1 MPDRDSELLSDALAV
16 SAGALRLISKEPLGD
31 GTVAGFDVAHGA
43 GAAAETTI
51 AYVDTSGIAVPAETG
66 LVLDGV
72 ARIWTHPA
80 DPHLPALAPV
90 AFGGAVSVLLERI
103 GIRAV
108 GAPEIIAYR
117 PGRRAVVRVPT
128 ESGRVWLKV
137 VLPSR
142 IERIVDTHRALLEQG
157 IPTPRVRGW
166 APDGIIVLDDAHGIA
181 ATDVAWDPRGLLDEV
196 DRLREHLAAVP
207 LTRAAKTGI
216 PERLAWYE
224 RQARVVL
231 RGHADRVAR
240 IGHACERGFA
250 TDPGPA
256 RTIHG
261 DLHIGQLFLT
271 GSDRAPRVSDVIDVD
286 TAGIGDP
293 AEDAAAFLSHAVASA
308 LITPAS
314 DGRARMRA
322 LVADAVARWAGPR
335 TGALTGTHLLGH
347 ALGAQLTGDQERA
360 ARLLACAEQAATGG
374 PLDV

>member
-1 MPDRDSELLSDALAV
+1 MPDRDAELISDALAV
-16 SAGALRLISKEPLGD
+16 PAGALRLISREPLGD
-31 GTVAGFDVAHGA
+31 GTVAGFDVAHGD
-43 GAAAETTI
+43 GPAAETTI

-90 AFGGAVSVLLERI
+90 AFGGTVSILLERI

-128 ESGRVWLKV
+128 GAGRVWLKV
-137 VLPSR
+137 VLPRR

-166 APDGIIVLDDAHGIA
+166 APDGIIVIDDAQGIA
-181 ATDVAWDPRGLLDEV
+181 ATEVAWDPRGLLDEV
-196 DRLREHLAAVP
+196 DRVREHLAAVP

-224 RQARVVL
+224 RQARIVL
-231 RGHADRVAR
+231 SDHAERVAR
-240 IGHACERGFA
+240 IGRACERGFA

-261 DLHIGQLFLT
+261 DLHIGQLFLA
-271 GSDRAPRVSDVIDVD
+271 GSDRKPRVSGVIDVD

-293 AEDAAAFLSHAVASA
+293 AEDAAAFLSHAAASA
-308 LITPAS
+308 LITTAP
-314 DGRARMRA
+314 DGKARMRA
-322 LVADAVARWAGPR
+322 LVSGAVARWADPR
-335 TGALTGTHLLGH
+335 TGALTATHLLGH
-347 ALGAQLTGDQERA
+347 ALGAQLTGDADRA
-360 ARLLACAEQAATGG
+360 ARLLSCAEQAATGR
-374 PLDV
+374 PIDV